1 MTDAERRHW
10 RNLIYLCT
18 PHHNYVDKVKPQDYP
33 IELLERWKSDRET
46 GAMAQLRGLSELTED
61 RLQEMITYGMK
72 ETAKELHAAIARIE
86 PTDPDTALLL
96 REATRRLNADTV
108 DMLQL
113 ASSSLA
119 PTLDPD
125 NVEMLFTAA
134 DMLRQ
139 ADLSQATSQ
148 LSDLLDQIQA
158 TISELRG
165 MQDFM

>member
-1 MTDAERRHW
+1 MPDPRGYTRSTLTALSSLGGGTCYWPSPPCRAPITVFIDGNPVNNLEIAHIRAANPNGPRFVPHMTDAERRHW

-96 REATRRLNADTV
+96 REATRRLN
-108 DMLQL
+108 
-113 ASSSLA
+113 
-119 PTLDPD
+119 
-125 NVEMLFTAA
+125 
-134 DMLRQ
+134 
-139 ADLSQATSQ
+139 
-148 LSDLLDQIQA
+148 
-158 TISELRG
+158 
-165 MQDFM
+165 